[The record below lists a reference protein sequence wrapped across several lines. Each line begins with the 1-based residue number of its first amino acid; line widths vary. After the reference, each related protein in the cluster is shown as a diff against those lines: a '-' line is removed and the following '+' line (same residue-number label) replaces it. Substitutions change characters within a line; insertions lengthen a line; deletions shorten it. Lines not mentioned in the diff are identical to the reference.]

1 MGMRESDL
9 REMIEAERLATPKS
23 EFVEAYRQMAWSFFL
38 LAAADAQHKRLHL
51 LWCHPHSFPVRPCLV
66 EHRIQLFLAAV
77 EALTHF
83 LFPHRALL

>member
-1 MGMRESDL
+1 MNKYTRRGH
-9 REMIEAERLATPKS
+9 LAALLTVQPL
-23 EFVEAYRQMAWSFFL
+23 FFL